1 MSMELQALGGEA
13 GLATVVEDCLHRARD
28 DERLAAWFAGVD
40 TAALAARVAPVLAR
54 LLVGGPVPSERLRA
68 VHAALVQRGLGD
80 EDFDALMYHFCA
92 SLEARELPMDR
103 VARCARILEGVRR
116 DVLGR

>member
-1 MSMELQALGGEA
+1 MSMDLQALGGEA
-13 GLATVVEDCLHRARD
+13 GLAEVVGDCLRRARA
-28 DERLAAWFAGVD
+28 DERLADWFAGVD
-40 TAALAARVAPVLAR
+40 EATLAARVSPVLAR
-54 LLVGGPVPSERLRA
+54 LLAGEVLEDGCLREA
-68 VHAALVQRGLGD
+68 HSSLVQRGLGD

-92 SLEARELPMDR
+92 SLEARELPMER

>member
-13 GLATVVEDCLHRARD
+13 ALASVVGDCLHRARD
-28 DERLAAWFAGVD
+28 DERLATWFADVD
-40 TAALAARVAPVLAR
+40 TATLAARVVPVLAR
-54 LLVGGPVPSERLRA
+54 LLAGGPVPSERLRA
-68 VHAALVQRGLGD
+68 AHAALVQRGLGD